1 MQRGKLAKQLVVMLY
16 GYPGSGK
23 SFFSRQIGE
32 FMGMPVISS
41 DRIRYELFD
50 KPTFSKDEQQVVMNL
65 MNIML
70 EDYLKA
76 GLSVVY
82 DISLNRTADRKFVRE
97 FAKRNGAS
105 SILLWLQADI
115 DSCFLRAKA
124 RDRRKADD
132 KYSAEMTEE
141 IMRSIEAQMQSPSG
155 EDAVVVSGKHL
166 FDAQRNVFLRK
177 LREMQLIAA
186 DQTSAGGVA
195 KPELVNLVSAAQMH
209 AGRVDQNRRN
219 LIIS

>member
-1 MQRGKLAKQLVVMLY
+1 MQRSKLTKQLVVLLY

-23 SFFSRQIGE
+23 SFFSRQVGE
-32 FMGMPVISS
+32 YMGMPVISS

-50 KPTFSKDEQQVVMNL
+50 KPTFSRDEQQVVMNL

-82 DISLNRTADRKFVRE
+82 DVSLNRAQDRKYLRE
-97 FAKRNGAS
+97 FAKKQGAS
-105 SILLWLQADI
+105 SILLWLQSDI
-115 DSCFLRAKA
+115 DSCFLRAKN

-132 KYSAEMTEE
+132 KYSVEMTEQL
-141 IMRSIEAQMQSPSG
+141 MRSIEEQMQAPQG
-155 EDAVVVSGKHL
+155 EDAVVISGKHL

-177 LREMQLIAA
+177 LREMQLIAVE
-186 DQTSAGGVA
+186 QSAASGVA
-195 KPELVNLVSAAQMH
+195 KPELVNLVSAAQMQ
-209 AGRVDQNRRN
+209 AGRVDSSRR
-219 LIIS
+219 LSIQ